1 MKLSEQD
8 RIRVGEAVA
17 RAEAASDGEIVTVV
31 SAFSDSY
38 HDAVL
43 HWALLV
49 AFLALCGVAAA
60 PGFFTGLLDR
70 ITGGWLIWTPRE
82 IMTVLLAV
90 VLATFLV
97 ARWILGLKAIRF
109 ALVPASTKVRRV
121 RRRAIMLFRL
131 ATENR
136 TRAKTGVLLYL
147 SLAEHRAEI
156 VADAAINAKVT
167 PETWGEAMAALL
179 SAVRDGRPGD
189 GMVASIEKI
198 GQVLA
203 THFPRS
209 PDDSNELPDRLI
221 LL

>member
-8 RIRVGEAVA
+8 RIRVGAAVT
-17 RAEAASDGEIVTVV
+17 RAEANSDGEIVTIV
-31 SAFSDSY
+31 SEFSDPY

-49 AFLALCGVAAA
+49 AFLALAVVASA
-60 PGFFTGLLDR
+60 PGLFTHLLDR
-70 ITGGWLIWTPRE
+70 IVGGWLVWTPRE
-82 IMTVLLAV
+82 LMTVLLAV
-90 VLATFLV
+90 VLAKYLV
-97 ARWILGLKAIRF
+97 ARWIFGLKAIRF
-109 ALVPASTKVRRV
+109 ALVPASTKARRV
-121 RRRAIMLFRL
+121 RRRALLLFRL

-147 SLAEHRAEI
+147 SLAERRAEI
-156 VADAAINAKVT
+156 VADAAINGKVT
-167 PETWGEAMAALL
+167 PETWGEAMAVLL
-179 SAVRDGRPGD
+179 DAVRDGRPGD
-189 GMVASIEKI
+189 GMVASVEKI

-203 THFPRS
+203 AHFPRS

>member
-8 RIRVGEAVA
+8 RIRVGEAVT
-17 RAEAASDGEIVTVV
+17 RAEANSDGEIVTVV
-31 SAFSDSY
+31 SALSDPY

-49 AFLALCGVAAA
+49 AFVALCGVAAA
-60 PGFFTGLLDR
+60 PGFFAGLLDR

-82 IMTVLLAV
+82 LMTVLLAV
-90 VLATFLV
+90 VLAKFLV
-97 ARWILGLKAIRF
+97 ARWLFGLKAIRF
-109 ALVPASTKVRRV
+109 ALVPAATKARRV
-121 RRRAIMLFRL
+121 RRRALMLFRL

-156 VADAAINAKVT
+156 VADASIAAKVT

-179 SAVRDGRPGD
+179 TAVRDGRPGD
-189 GMVASIEKI
+189 GMVASVEKI

-203 THFPRS
+203 EHFPRS

>member
-8 RIRVGEAVA
+8 RIRVGEAVT
-17 RAEAASDGEIVTVV
+17 RAEANSDGEIVTVV
-31 SAFSDSY
+31 SEFSDPY

-49 AFLALCGVAAA
+49 AFLALAVVASA
-60 PGFFTGLLDR
+60 PDFFTNLFGH
-70 ITGGWLIWTPRE
+70 IVGGWLVWTPRE
-82 IMTVLLAV
+82 LMTVLLAV
-90 VLATFLV
+90 VLAKFLV
-97 ARWILGLKAIRF
+97 ARWIFGLKAIRF
-109 ALVPASTKVRRV
+109 ALVPASTKARRV
-121 RRRAIMLFRL
+121 RRRALLLFRL

-147 SLAEHRAEI
+147 SLAERRAEI
-156 VADAAINAKVT
+156 VAEAAINDKVT
-167 PETWGEAMAALL
+167 PETWGEAMAVLL
-179 SAVRDGRPGD
+179 DAVRDGRPGD
-189 GMVASIEKI
+189 GMVASVEKI

-203 THFPRS
+203 AHFPRS

>member
-8 RIRVGEAVA
+8 RIRVGEAVT

-31 SAFSDSY
+31 SEFSDPY

-43 HWALLV
+43 HWALLI
-49 AFLALCGVAAA
+49 AFLVLAVVASA
-60 PGFFTGLLDR
+60 PDFFTNLLGR
-70 ITGGWLIWTPRE
+70 IVGGWLVWTPRE
-82 IMTVLLAV
+82 LMTVLLAV
-90 VLATFLV
+90 VLAKFLV
-97 ARWILGLKAIRF
+97 ARWVFGLKAIRF
-109 ALVPASTKVRRV
+109 ALVPASTKARRV
-121 RRRAIMLFRL
+121 RRRALLLFRL

-147 SLAEHRAEI
+147 SIAERRAEI
-156 VADAAINAKVT
+156 VADAAINGKVT
-167 PETWGEAMAALL
+167 PETWGEAMAVLL
-179 SAVRDGRPGD
+179 DAVRDGRPGD
-189 GMVASIEKI
+189 GMVASVEKI

-203 THFPRS
+203 AHFPRS